1 MREDGFEA
9 LLGVAGAGGLVA
21 GHAGDTGLGRAG
33 LLVVDAA
40 VAGHAA
46 GGACAGAAAAD
57 THVHVHVHADA
68 DADAGGVKLAFVVQ
82 VGGGDAAA
90 AEVRCYGFSSW
101 PRSIYLG

>member
-1 MREDGFEA
+1 MCEDGFEA
-9 LLGVAGAGGLVA
+9 GGGVTRAGGGVARK
-21 GHAGDTGLGRAG
+21 AGDAGLGRAG

-68 DADAGGVKLAFVVQ
+68 GGVKLAFVVQ
-82 VGGGDAAA
+82 VGGGDAAC
-90 AEVRCYGFSSW
+90 AEAGCYGFSSW